1 MKRYLV
7 FLFAILMVMV
17 SLPLVAGAADSKA
30 VSVTLETVDI
40 ATGKALG
47 NVCLDIWKVTMEK
60 NGSTSECVKD
70 GVKTNAKGILKVKLP
85 LTDANTK
92 YEVHISGAP
101 KGYTDWCTAK
111 TFTVQ
116 KAKTVKVSLTPMFTC
131 KMKVVDKKGNPVV
144 GATVNICESSA
155 KTGKD
160 GVAVVKNVSYGKRN
174 VRVTVVEDGK
184 TYTVYNKQ
192 LSLKGRPGKTISK
205 PLHIKARKNWQEL
218 IIHVVAKKPII
229 YLYSKIPQAVNVRL
243 EKPENLI
250 YSYPLYNEDTGWNV
264 FIRGDGLLTD
274 QDTGRS
280 LYSLYWEGWNNDRE
294 ITDTGFV
301 VSGSNTAAFLEEKLA
316 MLGLTDR
323 EAEEFIIYWL
333 PQMQENEYNYIRFDT
348 EEEINDV
355 MPLAMNPTPDAVIR
369 VWMSFTALDAP
380 IDVKEQELVPVDRNA
395 YAELNFYAV
404 EWGGSEF

>member
-1 MKRYLV
+1 MKRYLLV
-7 FLFAILMVMV
+7 LFAILMVMV
-17 SLPLVAGAADSKA
+17 SLPFVAGAADSKA

-47 NVCLDIWKVTMEK
+47 NVCLDIWKVTMED

-70 GVKTNAKGILKVKLP
+70 SVKTNANGIAKVKLP
-85 LTDANTK
+85 ITGANVK

-101 KGYTDWCTAK
+101 KGYTDWYMAK

-131 KMKVVDKKGNPVV
+131 KMKVADKQGKPVV
-144 GATVNICESSA
+144 GATVTICESSA

-205 PLHIKARKNWQEL
+205 PLRIKARKNWQEL

-250 YSYPLYNEDTGWNV
+250 YSYPAYNPDVGWNV

-316 MLGLTDR
+316 MLGLIDR